1 MKKQKWMMLGIV
13 ALVSSALVVPG
24 AFAKE
29 KEDAYVAPAFSFTQA
44 APATSAAPIVPAV
57 DVTGKTTNNDSNPFF
72 APHQSEDSK
81 K

>member
-1 MKKQKWMMLGIV
+1 MKKQKWMMLGIA

-29 KEDAYVAPAFSFTQA
+29 KEDAYVAPAFSFTQ
-44 APATSAAPIVPAV
+44 TAPIVPAV
-57 DVTGKTTNNDSNPFF
+57 DVTGKTTNNDSIPFF